1 MGGQSGHACVE
12 ELGFVRITIAAI
24 GKTAARSPENALFQ
38 EYAKRLPWKLELKE
52 HELKK
57 QLSPHDRKA
66 QEAALLLESTK
77 QAQRLVALDERG
89 ETLGSEEFAR
99 TLARWQ
105 QQGASHIGFVIGGS
119 DGLDESARS
128 KASLVL
134 SFGRLTW
141 PHMLA
146 RAMLAEQLYRAHTLI
161 SGHPYHR
168 A

>member
-1 MGGQSGHACVE
+1 MGRQSGHIRFK
-12 ELGFVRITIAAI
+12 ELGYMRITIAAI
-24 GKTAARSPENALFQ
+24 GKAATRSPEHALFQ
-38 EYAKRLPWKLELKE
+38 EYAKRLPWKLELRE

-57 QLSPHDRKA
+57 QLSSADRKI
-66 QEAALLLESTK
+66 QETALLLESTK

-89 ETLGSEEFAR
+89 ETPGSEEFAR

-146 RAMLAEQLYRAHTLI
+146 RAMLAEQLYRAHTLMT
-161 SGHPYHR
+161 GHPYHR
-168 A
+168 S